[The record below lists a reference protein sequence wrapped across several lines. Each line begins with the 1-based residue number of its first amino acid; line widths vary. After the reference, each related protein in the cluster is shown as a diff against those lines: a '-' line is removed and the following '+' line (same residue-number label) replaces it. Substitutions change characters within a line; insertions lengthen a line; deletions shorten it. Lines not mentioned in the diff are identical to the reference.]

1 MHDIFS
7 IENFL
12 NSFPQDEVLKIGD
25 KISLVES
32 IDSTNTFLMKE
43 SEKYLPLLSESGELT
58 STGKQFNFSLKAAAS
73 QTNGRGRMG
82 RTFVSPISSGIYF
95 SIAYIKKNGI
105 TDPAMVTVSACIGIC
120 RAIEKNYGVE
130 CEIKWVNDIYCNG
143 KKVCGI
149 LTEGIINPEAGRIDG
164 CIIGIGIN
172 LKTNSIFDK
181 ELKSKA
187 GGILDDLKNDSKVPC
202 RAKFL
207 AACYKEVKNI
217 LETNENIIN
226 DYKSRSLLTGRTI
239 TVTPVIG
246 DEKTSYTATVKGIS
260 DKAELV
266 VQLSDGTENKLSSGE
281 VSLHGTVFA
290 D

>member
-1 MHDIFS
+1 
-7 IENFL
+7 
-12 NSFPQDEVLKIGD
+12 
-25 KISLVES
+25 
-32 IDSTNTFLMKE
+32 MK
-43 SEKYLPLLSESGELT
+43 
-58 STGKQFNFSLKAAAS
+58 
-73 QTNGRGRMG
+73 
-82 RTFVSPISSGIYF
+82 
-95 SIAYIKKNGI
+95 
-105 TDPAMVTVSACIGIC
+105 
-120 RAIEKNYGVE
+120 

-143 KKVCGI
+143 KKVCGN
-149 LTEGIINPEAGRIDG
+149 LPEGIINPEAGRIDG

-172 LKTNSIFDK
+172 LRTNSIFDK

-207 AACYKEVKNI
+207 ADCYKEVKNI

-246 DEKTSYTATVKGIS
+246 DEKTSYTAAVKGIS

-266 VQLSDGTENKLSSGE
+266 VELSDGTENKLSSGE
-281 VSLHGTVFA
+281 VSLHATVFA